1 MSVVQEIKSKLDIV
15 QYIQQYV
22 PLKKAGRY
30 HKACC
35 PFHNEKTPSFVVNED
50 TQSWRCFGACA
61 EGGDIFSFA
70 EKMHGWTFSEALHE
84 LGNAAGIEVRKQTP
98 QEQARDNHLDR
109 LRGLLQ
115 TAAEVY
121 HDHLLQE
128 DAESAAVLAYTQQT
142 RGFTLETITQFGI
155 GYAPPGWQN
164 MLDYLTTLGYSADEI
179 IEVGLAVRNESGR
192 IYDRFRNRLM
202 IPIRDDRGRVVGFGA
217 RILDPDDTPKYLN
230 SPQTPVFDKSRILF
244 GLDTGKSDIR
254 ETETVVIVEGYMD
267 AIQAHQA
274 GFKNVVAQMG
284 TAMTE
289 TQLKLVA
296 PRYATKIILALDADA
311 AGQNATRRSLEV
323 ARETL
328 QADYAGRLSVDIRI
342 LQIPGAKDPDDFL
355 RETPEQWPELVKKAM
370 PVADYVIDSEV
381 VALGDIDSVSI
392 QEREAAA
399 RRILP
404 MLLASESNLY
414 RQDNLQ
420 KLAMRLRIAERDL
433 LAWASVQPKPLRVV
447 PRPQPPAPDVSLLP
461 NIHVQPPPDYDDDD
475 VVVIPDEAFKPVR
488 NLTGL
493 PQGRTSEALSA
504 ETECLRLL
512 FQSPELMYQV
522 NRKFRELAGEDE
534 PLHLGP
540 LCELSPDDFSQREYR
555 ELLKMLYEGLA
566 QEDLDLMTFIQMKL
580 DPVLL
585 EELDSILRADARRIR
600 ERVMYRFNGD
610 QTQIFERQEHWRIG
624 YGDVDTQVIA
634 RVLQLRARR
643 LEREREDLRFRQED
657 ADHDPADATN
667 QAMMTQIML
676 SIRAK
681 HIIDAELQ
689 TYQL

>member
-1 MSVVQEIKSKLDIV
+1 MSVTQEIKSKLDIV

-30 HKACC
+30 YKACC

-70 EKMHGWTFSEALHE
+70 EKMHGWTFSEALRE
-84 LGNAAGIEVRKQTP
+84 LGNLAGIEVRKQTP

-128 DAESAAVLAYTQQT
+128 DPESAAVLAYTQQK
-142 RGFTLETITQFGI
+142 RGFTLETIKQFGI

-164 MLDYLTTLGYSADEI
+164 ILDYLTTLGYSEDEI

-244 GLDTGKSDIR
+244 GLDTGKNAIR
-254 ETETVVIVEGYMD
+254 DSETVVIVEGYMD

-274 GFKNVVAQMG
+274 GFKNVVGQMG

-296 PRYATKIILALDADA
+296 PRYAKKIILALDADA
-311 AGQNATRRSLEV
+311 AGQSATRRSLEV

-355 RETPEQWPELVKKAM
+355 RETPEQWPELVNKAI

-404 MLLASESNLY
+404 MLLASENNLY

-420 KLAMRLRIAERDL
+420 KLALRLRIAERDL
-433 LAWASVQPKPLRVV
+433 LAWASEQPKPVRVV
-447 PRPQPPAPDVSLLP
+447 QRPQPPALP
-461 NIHVQPPPDYDDDD
+461 PLVDTHLQPPPDYDDDD
-475 VVVIPDEAFKPVR
+475 FVVVPDETLTPVR
-488 NLTGL
+488 QLTVL
-493 PQGRTSEALSA
+493 PKGRTSEALSA

-585 EELDSILRADARRIR
+585 DELDSILRADARRIR

-610 QTQIFERQEHWRIG
+610 QAVIFEHQEHRRSG
-624 YGDVDTQVIA
+624 YGDVDIQVIA
-634 RVLQLRARR
+634 KVLQLRARR

-667 QAMMTQIML
+667 QAMLTQIML